1 MSETLKDIAFDLAN
15 RLAYANAKL
24 DYAGLSG
31 WDCIKQYDQDVENT
45 RKIYF
50 YQLEQRIKA
59 AEDKPSCNDEP
70 QQAETTTGGIAG
82 FLRKTHPK
90 SFFIG
95 CEIDSP
101 YASNRLFKESSKYV
115 VLQLTHIS
123 DKWLIFELV
132 RKDDYEA

>member
-24 DYAGLSG
+24 DYVGLSG

-59 AEDKPSCNDEP
+59 AEDKPSCNELQRVD
-70 QQAETTTGGIAG
+70 ATIGSSANS
-82 FLRKTHPK
+82 LRKTHSK
-90 SFFIG
+90 SFFVG

-115 VLQLTHIS
+115 VLQLGHIS

>member
-1 MSETLKDIAFDLAN
+1 M
-15 RLAYANAKL
+15 
-24 DYAGLSG
+24 
-31 WDCIKQYDQDVENT
+31 
-45 RKIYF
+45 
-50 YQLEQRIKA
+50 
-59 AEDKPSCNDEP
+59 
-70 QQAETTTGGIAG
+70 
-82 FLRKTHPK
+82 RKTHPK